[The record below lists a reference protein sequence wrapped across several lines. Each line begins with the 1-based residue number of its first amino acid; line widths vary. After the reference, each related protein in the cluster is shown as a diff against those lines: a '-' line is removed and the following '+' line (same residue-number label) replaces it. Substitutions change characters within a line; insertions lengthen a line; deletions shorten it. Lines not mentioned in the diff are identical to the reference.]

1 MKKVKH
7 RSNNPI
13 ARAHSMRGAAGAGK
27 HRNKAMRGMGK
38 TSGKA
43 GRHSKHKKGVGVSD
57 V

>member
-1 MKKVKH
+1 MKKKH

-13 ARAHSMRGAAGAGK
+13 ARAHSMRGGAGAGK
-27 HRNKAMRGMGK
+27 HRNKAMRGLGK

-43 GRHSKHKKGVGVSD
+43 GRHSKHKQKGVSD

>member
-1 MKKVKH
+1 MKKKH

-13 ARAHSMRGAAGAGK
+13 ARAHSLRGGAGSGK

-38 TSGKA
+38 SSGKA
-43 GRHSKHKKGVGVSD
+43 GRHSKHKKEKGVSD